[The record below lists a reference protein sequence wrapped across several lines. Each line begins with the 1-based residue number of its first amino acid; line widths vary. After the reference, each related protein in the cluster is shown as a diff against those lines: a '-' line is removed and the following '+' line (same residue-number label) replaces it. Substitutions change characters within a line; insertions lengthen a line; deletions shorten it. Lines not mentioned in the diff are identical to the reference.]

1 MKDNAFEK
9 KKAVYQLYA
18 ECMLKC
24 SINRNVK
31 KKKKNLKMLYNFICC
46 LLLVYVLFIYVTTH
60 DLKSSVQEV

>member
-1 MKDNAFEK
+1 MYVKMFNK
-9 KKAVYQLYA
+9 KK
-18 ECMLKC
+18 C
-24 SINRNVK
+24 K

>member
-24 SINRNVK
+24 SIKRNV